1 LARTLQQQLDD
12 VDAAIAAIETGGQSV
27 NLDGATLT
35 RASLATLYIRRDQL
49 QVQINR
55 AASGP
60 YLVRLPKT
68 GRP

>member
-35 RASLATLYIRRDQL
+35 RASLASLYARRDAL
-49 QVQINR
+49 ELRIAR
-55 AASGP
+55 STRGP
-60 YLVRLPKT
+60 LLVRLPRL
-68 GRP
+68 GNP